1 MLKIEVGKRLKE
13 ARKNAG
19 YTQKQVAEKMGTVQT
34 AYIKY
39 ELGKLEL
46 DYEKL
51 VFLCKLFDVTSDYL
65 LGLEDEGGRRNGNI
79 KNSFNNFS
87 GNRGNISFK

>member
-1 MLKIEVGKRLKE
+1 MYETLKNEVGKRLKE
-13 ARKNAG
+13 ARNEAG
-19 YTQKQVAEKMGTVQT
+19 YTQKQVAEKMGTVQS

-51 VFLCKLFDVTSDYL
+51 VFLCKLYDVSADYI
-65 LGLEDEGGRRNGNI
+65 LGLKDENGI
-79 KNSFNNFS
+79 K
-87 GNRGNISFK
+87 KY